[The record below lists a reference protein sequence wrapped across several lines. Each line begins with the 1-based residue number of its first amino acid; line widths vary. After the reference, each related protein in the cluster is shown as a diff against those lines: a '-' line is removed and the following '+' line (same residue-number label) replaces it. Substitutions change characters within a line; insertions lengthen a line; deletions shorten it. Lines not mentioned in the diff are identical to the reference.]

1 MKDFDRL
8 LESIAQFKIPK
19 YTDSKALLYWF
30 LFNIFRLDEIE
41 ARDSICDDPNDKGID
56 GLWVDE
62 DSDEIF
68 VFQSKYTDKAANTL
82 GDKDLREFIGTAK
95 WLSDPT
101 NVTKLLASNAN
112 EDLKALL
119 N

>member
-1 MKDFDRL
+1 MKDFEHL
-8 LESIAQFKIPK
+8 LKSVAQFKIPK

-41 ARDSICDDPNDKGID
+41 ARDSICDDTNDKGID

-68 VFQSKYTDKAANTL
+68 VFQSEFTDDLSKTL
-82 GDKDLREFIGTAK
+82 GDNDFRKFIGTAK
-95 WLSDPT
+95 WLSDP
-101 NVTKLLASNAN
+101 
-112 EDLKALL
+112 
-119 N
+119 